1 MNTKGKEKKRL
12 IIYNLRRNFKSLGY
26 IDETENEILKHKIF

>member
-1 MNTKGKEKKRL
+1 MNIKGKEKKRL

-26 IDETENEILKHKIF
+26 IDEIENEILKRKIF